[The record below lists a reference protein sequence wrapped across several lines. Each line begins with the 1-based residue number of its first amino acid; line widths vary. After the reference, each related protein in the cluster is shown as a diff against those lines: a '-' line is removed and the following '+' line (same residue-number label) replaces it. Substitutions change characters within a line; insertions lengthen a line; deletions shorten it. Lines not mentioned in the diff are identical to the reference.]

1 MIESINPSFALFRD
15 DLFPLLGGGNKARKM
30 MALHHTIQEGQ
41 HTSIVTTGGIQSNH
55 CRATALY
62 CSKYN
67 LDCTLVL
74 HGNKEKFLTENGN
87 ARLIRNTNARVVFC
101 NSDEISLE
109 MDKAMLNY
117 KALGQKP
124 FYLYGGGHTLEG
136 SKAYIDIIEE
146 IKISG
151 FVPDYI
157 FLASGT
163 GSTQAGLLAGIS
175 KYQLKTK
182 VIGISVGRE
191 KKRSEKI
198 IKEFY
203 SELCNRYSIPENVNN
218 ITVADEF
225 LCGGYE
231 KFNVEILQISNNSYT
246 KYGIPL
252 DTTYTAKAFYGM
264 RQIIKKQMITGNIL
278 FWNTGG
284 IFNYFN

>member
-1 MIESINPSFALFRD
+1 MIQSIHPSFAIFRD

-30 MALHHTIQEGQ
+30 MALHNTIQEGKY
-41 HTSIVTTGGIQSNH
+41 TSIVTTGGIQSNH

-62 CSKYN
+62 CSKYD

-74 HGNKEKFLTENGN
+74 HGNKENFLSQNGN
-87 ARLIRNTNARVVFC
+87 ARLIRNTRAKVVFS
-101 NSDEISLE
+101 NADEISIE
-109 MDKAMLNY
+109 MDKAMNQY
-117 KALGQKP
+117 QTMDRKP
-124 FYLYGGGHTLEG
+124 FYLYGGGHTMEG
-136 SKAYIDIIEE
+136 GKAYIEIFEEIEE
-146 IKISG
+146 SG
-151 FVPDYI
+151 FIPDYI

-175 KYQLKTK
+175 KYNLKTK

-191 KKRSEKI
+191 RLRSEKI

-203 SELCNRYSIPENVNN
+203 SKLCNLYSIPEDDKN
-218 ITVADEF
+218 ITVADEY

-231 KFNVEILQISNNSYT
+231 KFNNDILQISNNSYT

-252 DTTYTAKAFYGM
+252 DTTYTAKALYGM
-264 RQIIKKQMITGNIL
+264 EQIIKKQMLTGKIL

>member
-1 MIESINPSFALFRD
+1 MIESINQSFAIFRD

-30 MALHHTIQEGQ
+30 MALHNTIQEGQ

-62 CSKYN
+62 CSKYD

-87 ARLIRNTNARVVFC
+87 ARLIRNTNANVVFC

-136 SKAYIDIIEE
+136 GKAYIDIIEE
-146 IKISG
+146 IKKSG
-151 FVPDYI
+151 FAPDYI

-203 SELCNRYSIPENVNN
+203 SELCYRYSIPENVNN

-231 KFNVEILQISNNSYT
+231 KFNDEILQISNNSYT

-264 RQIIKKQMITGNIL
+264 QQIIKKQMITGNIL